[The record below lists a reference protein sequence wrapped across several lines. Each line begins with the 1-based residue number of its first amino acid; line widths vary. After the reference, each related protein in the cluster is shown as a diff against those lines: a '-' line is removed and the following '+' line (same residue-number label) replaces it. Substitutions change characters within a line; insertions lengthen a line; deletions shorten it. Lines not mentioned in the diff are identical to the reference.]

1 MGQGQARVAR
11 WLAWALAGLLGLP
24 ALPLGAAPRSLNEY
38 SRDVWTTRQGLPH
51 NLVAG
56 IAQTPE
62 GYLWFGTWEGLARYN
77 GLDFRTFDRGNV
89 PVFADNG
96 VRVLRVA
103 ADGALWMGTSR
114 GGIYRHA
121 GGEWTALTT
130 RQGLGQDEIMDLVPL
145 ADGGLWVATESAGV
159 DRYDGRGFR
168 HFRQADGLPSDVMY
182 CVALGVDGALWA
194 GTTHGLARLR
204 EGGVEAFGAAQ
215 GLPPGPVFSLLA
227 EADGSLFVGTEQ
239 GLYRREGE
247 RFVPAAA
254 DLPRDT
260 TTRLLRGRDGA
271 LWIGTV
277 NYGLLRWLDGRVEAL
292 GSLAGLPNNRVASL
306 LEDREGSL
314 WVGTNGGLL
323 RLRDAP
329 FATYT
334 VEHGLS
340 DDYVRTLFQADD
352 GVLWVGTSRGLNRYV
367 DGHFSVLTR
376 ADGLPGDSILSLA
389 PARGGGVWIGT
400 YANGL
405 VRWNG
410 GVKAVRDIDSGLAGN
425 QVRAIV
431 ETRDG
436 TLWVGTTRGL
446 SRIENGQV
454 RNFGVADGLPRDY
467 VMSLH
472 VARDGRVWAGTSNG
486 AALITGERVQPLDLG
501 GLDGVEDVFGFAEDP
516 DGTVWISTDRGLV
529 RDRGGQ
535 RRLIGRRQGLPVDA
549 VFQAV
554 EDRESHFWLTTNRGV
569 LRVARAEAE
578 AVADG
583 QLARVQVDSFAEADG
598 MASAQ
603 CNGVS
608 NPAAWLS
615 REGRVWVATA
625 KGLAVVDPARLSGFA
640 RHAPPV
646 IIEEISVDE
655 HSVALRPQLEL
666 PPGTR
671 KLELRFAGLSYLMP
685 QKIRYRY
692 RLEGFDSDWVERG
705 TQRFAQ
711 FTNLGPGNYRFRV
724 GAANPGG
731 DWGEE
736 EATLSFRIRPYVWQ
750 QPLFWTAAVVAALLG
765 LLGLYRLRVRQ
776 LRASERRLRDLVDRR
791 TQDLSEQTRRLIE
804 ANVEK
809 GGLLSRLR
817 EQSEAFERQARE
829 DALTGL
835 ANRRHFDERLAAR
848 FAQCLSSGEPLVLAL
863 LDIDHFKRINDGWSH
878 AAGDAALR
886 LVARTLQCEAGA
898 AEVIA
903 RYGGEEFAL
912 LYVGQDLAR
921 VRASLEALRE
931 AIAACDCSDFAAGL
945 ALSVSIGISDQDGL
959 AHPERMVSRAD
970 ARLYEA
976 KNAGRNRVCG

>member
-11 WLAWALAGLLGLP
+11 WLAWVLAGLLGLL
-24 ALPLGAAPRSLNEY
+24 ALPLVAAPRALNEY

-51 NLVAG
+51 NLVSA

-89 PVFADNG
+89 PALEDNG

-121 GGEWTALTT
+121 GEEWTALTT
-130 RQGLGQDEIMDLVPL
+130 RQGLGQDEIMDLIPL
-145 ADGGLWVATESAGV
+145 ADGGLWIATESAGV

-182 CVALGVDGALWA
+182 CVALGADGALWA

-204 EGGVEAFGAAQ
+204 EGHVEAFGTAQ

-227 EADGSLFVGTEQ
+227 EADGSLLVGTEQ

-247 RFVPAAA
+247 RFVPASA

-277 NYGLLRWLDGRVEAL
+277 NYGLLRWMDGRVEAL
-292 GSLAGLPNNRVASL
+292 GSLAGLPNNRVAAL

-389 PARGGGVWIGT
+389 QARGGGVWIGT

-446 SRIENGQV
+446 SRIEDGKL

-472 VARDGRVWAGTSNG
+472 VARDGRVWVGTSNG
-486 AALITGERVQPLDLG
+486 AALIAGERVQALDLG
-501 GLDGVEDVFGFAEDP
+501 GLDGVEDVFGFVEDP
-516 DGTVWISTDRGLV
+516 DGTLWISSDRGLV

-549 VFQAV
+549 VFQTV
-554 EDRESHFWLTTNRGV
+554 EDREAHFWLTTNRGV
-569 LRVARAEAE
+569 LRLARAEAE

-583 QLARVQVDSFAEADG
+583 HLARVQVDSFAEADG

-608 NPAAWLS
+608 NPAAWLG

-640 RHAPPV
+640 RHAPPA
-646 IIEEISVDE
+646 IIEEVSVDE
-655 HSVALRPQLEL
+655 RSVPLRPQLEL

-711 FTNLGPGNYRFRV
+711 FTNLGPGDYRFRV

-736 EATLSFRIRPYVWQ
+736 EATLSFRIRPYLWQ
-750 QPLFWTAAVVAALLG
+750 QPLFWTAAVVAALFG

-809 GGLLSRLR
+809 GGLLARLR

-835 ANRRHFDERLAAR
+835 ANRRHFDERLAVR
-848 FAQCLSSGEPLVLAL
+848 FAESLSRGAPLLLAL

-886 LVARTLQCEAGA
+886 LVARTLQREAGG

-912 LYVGQDLAR
+912 LYVGQDPAG
-921 VRASLEALRE
+921 VRAELERLRE
-931 AIAACDCSDFAAGL
+931 AIAACDCSGFAAGL
-945 ALSVSIGISDQDGL
+945 TLSVSIGVSDQGGL

-970 ARLYEA
+970 TRLYEA